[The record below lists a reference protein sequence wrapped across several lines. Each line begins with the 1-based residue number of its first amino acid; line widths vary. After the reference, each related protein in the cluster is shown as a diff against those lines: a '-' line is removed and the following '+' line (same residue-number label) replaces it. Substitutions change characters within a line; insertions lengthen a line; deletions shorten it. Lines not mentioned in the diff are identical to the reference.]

1 VKTSLEIA
9 PQQIKVIIADDHPV
23 IRKGLRSVFKL
34 QKDFEVIAE
43 ASDGEETCQLCKQL
57 LPDVLLLDLRMPKKD
72 GLQVIAELLSGAG
85 WPKPEIVVMTTH
97 EGEEDIRR
105 ALNSGAKGYLL
116 KGADLL
122 EIRDA
127 ARKVAAGE
135 SIVTVD
141 IAAKL
146 AQSMT
151 HSELSERELL
161 VLQYMASGKRN
172 KEIAQLL
179 CLSVSTVKVYA
190 SSILKKLKAICR
202 TEAVAVATRR
212 GLLPANANQ
221 LRRELIALK
230 E

>member
-1 VKTSLEIA
+1 
-9 PQQIKVIIADDHPV
+9 
-23 IRKGLRSVFKL
+23 
-34 QKDFEVIAE
+34 
-43 ASDGEETCQLCKQL
+43 
-57 LPDVLLLDLRMPKKD
+57 
-72 GLQVIAELLSGAG
+72 
-85 WPKPEIVVMTTH
+85 
-97 EGEEDIRR
+97 
-105 ALNSGAKGYLL
+105 LNSGAKGYLL

-127 ARKVAAGE
+127 VRKVAAGQ
-135 SIVTVD
+135 SIVTAD

-151 HSELSERELL
+151 RSELSERELS

-202 TEAVAVATRR
+202 TEAIAVATRR
-212 GLLPANANQ
+212 GLLPTNANQ
-221 LRRELIALK
+221 LRPDRIKRVA
-230 E
+230 